1 MAEPVAL
8 TDPPAS
14 EMPVALAALG
24 ALTVPEI
31 EMAPLDVAVPWTLVA
46 TIAVAVVAELTDPVT
61 VSPPVP
67 ANKAAVGPISTP
79 VPEAPP
85 TVALPVTLIDPLVP
99 LDTYPLMTA
108 PLPEA
113 DDGLL

>member
-1 MAEPVAL
+1 MAEPVAVI
-8 TDPPAS
+8 DPPIS
-14 EMPVALAALG
+14 ETPVAPAALG

-31 EMAPLDVAVPWTLVA
+31 EMAPLDVAVPWTVVA
-46 TIAVAVVAELTDPVT
+46 TIAVAVVDELTEPVT

-85 TVALPVTLIDPLVP
+85 TVALPVKLMDPLVP

-108 PLPEA
+108 PLPEV